1 MTQCDAVY
9 HKHPASKFIHFP
21 PVCAARPLVAAEP
34 RGSRVQCL
42 RMNFAPGLGPP
53 PPMQLLCPL
62 RYSLQ
67 HKNLSFN

>member
-1 MTQCDAVY
+1 MTQRDAVY

-53 PPMQLLCPL
+53 PMQLLRPL